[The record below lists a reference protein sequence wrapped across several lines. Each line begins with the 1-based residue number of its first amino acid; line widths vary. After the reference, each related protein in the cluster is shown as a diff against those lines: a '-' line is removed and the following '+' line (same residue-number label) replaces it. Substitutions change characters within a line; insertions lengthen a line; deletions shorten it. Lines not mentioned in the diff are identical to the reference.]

1 MIVVNYLV
9 DAGTNEAFIEA
20 REELR
25 GVRRRS
31 GATRWSLFED
41 ASRPGHFVESFV
53 VPSWGGYIRQ
63 RARYTAADLRMLE
76 AATALHSGPGEP
88 EVTWFIHPESVLAY
102 RRLARWRR
110 LRGVDPAL
118 TTDDSTG
125 AGRPR

>member
-20 REELR
+20 MEELR
-25 GVRRRS
+25 VVRRRS
-31 GATRWSLFED
+31 GATRW
-41 ASRPGHFVESFV
+41 
-53 VPSWGGYIRQ
+53 PSWGGYIRQ